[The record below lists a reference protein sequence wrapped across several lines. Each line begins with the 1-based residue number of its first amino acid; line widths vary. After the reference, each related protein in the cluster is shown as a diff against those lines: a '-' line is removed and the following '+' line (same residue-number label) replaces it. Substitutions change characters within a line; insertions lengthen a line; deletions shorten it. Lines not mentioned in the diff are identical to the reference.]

1 MEILSTFALIRN
13 VLHAL
18 QYLTNINTW
27 GGVEQKVFITSP
39 RLTKKQK
46 TNYGYYKN

>member
-27 GGVEQKVFITSP
+27 GGGRTKSFHNFATSN
-39 RLTKKQK
+39 KKAK
-46 TNYGYYKN
+46 DKLWIL